1 MVELGPLGGGVIDL
15 YLGDVLEQLGG
26 TVAAHVDVEELGS
39 LVNELGVARPGPEGG
54 VGQNVGDE
62 GNVGLDA
69 ADMLLA
75 DGPHGLAAHPLE
87 GVVPGGDLDQQGV
100 VVGEISAPVKALPP
114 SRRTPKPPPER

>member
-1 MVELGPLGGGVIDL
+1 MN
-15 YLGDVLEQLGG
+15 
-26 TVAAHVDVEELGS
+26 
-39 LVNELGVARPGPEGG
+39 LVWHAPARKVG

-62 GNVGLDA
+62 GDVGLDA

-100 VVGEISAPVKALPP
+100 VVGGRSP
-114 SRRTPKPPPER
+114 RR